1 MKTVVIGQDDKG
13 QVIWNERF
21 ARFASHYGFK
31 LLRCKPYRART
42 KGKVENGVGYLC
54 KNFWPR
60 VRTFTGLQELNELV
74 RHWLD
79 TVANCRVHGTTHE
92 VPIKRWKEET
102 LLPMNN
108 VPFATVERH
117 FRKVMADAHV
127 SYAANRYSVPWTYV
141 GYTVEIQDAKNGILR
156 FYYAGQQIA
165 EHPKQI
171 GRNQTVSIKN
181 TSKESG
187 Q

>member
-1 MKTVVIGQDDKG
+1 
-13 QVIWNERF
+13 
-21 ARFASHYGFK
+21 
-31 LLRCKPYRART
+31 
-42 KGKVENGVGYLC
+42 
-54 KNFWPR
+54 
-60 VRTFTGLQELNELV
+60 
-74 RHWLD
+74 
-79 TVANCRVHGTTHE
+79 
-92 VPIKRWKEET
+92 
-102 LLPMNN
+102 MNN

-117 FRKVMADAHV
+117 YRKVMADAHV

-171 GRNQTVSIKN
+171 GRNQTVSIKKHFEGIRTMTGTKVPQPTPRYVPN
-181 TSKESG
+181 STPEVLERSLTAYEELMEEEEVL